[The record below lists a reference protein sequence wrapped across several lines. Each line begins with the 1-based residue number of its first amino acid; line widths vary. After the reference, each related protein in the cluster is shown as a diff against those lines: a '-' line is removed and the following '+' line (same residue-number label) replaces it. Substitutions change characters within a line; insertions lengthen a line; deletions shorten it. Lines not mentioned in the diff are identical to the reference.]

1 MPYSKGTLHF
11 ERLFTA
17 EQLGLPQPAHV
28 EHVIKTFLNVA
39 EGVALRRIEMPRCVL
54 LLQSVPDDSQSGA
67 IYFFDRETQ
76 VFYMAVFE
84 DGRDDALTT
93 AEFDQLAAEY
103 DLLGYAE
110 NPHRLIPLNA
120 AGRA

>member
-11 ERLFTA
+11 EPLFTA

-28 EHVIKTFLNVA
+28 EHVIKTFLTVA
-39 EGVALRRIEMPRCVL
+39 EGVALRRIEMPKCVV
-54 LLQSVPDDSQSGA
+54 LLQSVPGDPRSGA
-67 IYFFDRETQ
+67 IYFFDRQTQ
-76 VFYMAVFE
+76 IFYMAVFE
-84 DGRDDALTT
+84 DAADDALST

-110 NPHRLIPLNA
+110 NPHRLIA
-120 AGRA
+120 FSTSGRA